1 MIAHLCVLVR
11 HGETEWSR
19 NGRHTGRTDLPLI
32 SEGENQAK
40 ALAATV
46 SAQEFALI
54 LCSPLLRA
62 RQTGE
67 LAGLG
72 DGAVIDPD
80 LAEWDYGE
88 YEGLT
93 TPEIR
98 RERPGW
104 DLFEDGAP
112 GGESAEEVGTRADRV
127 IERVRAAP
135 GDVVCVAHGHLLRV
149 LAARWLGLEA
159 RAARYFALGPAS
171 VSELGWERE
180 QPVIASWN
188 LRLEPPQM
196 GEEES

>member
-32 SEGENQAK
+32 AEGENQAK

-98 RERPGW
+98 
-104 DLFEDGAP
+104 
-112 GGESAEEVGTRADRV
+112 
-127 IERVRAAP
+127 
-135 GDVVCVAHGHLLRV
+135 
-149 LAARWLGLEA
+149 A
-159 RAARYFALGPAS
+159 RAARVGPVRRRS
-171 VSELGWERE
+171 PGRGERRGGGV
-180 QPVIASWN
+180 PGRSGDRAGPG
-188 LRLEPPQM
+188 RPR
-196 GEEES
+196 